1 MKRTCLYL
9 LLGLLTLTSCNDFFD
24 TDPDDITNTGDYI
37 SKNDEMYKGFLGIL
51 TKMQQAGDQAIFL
64 TDTRGDYFEATGN
77 APVELQDI
85 YNYQETQ
92 GNSYADPLCYYSVII
107 ACNDYIDKMRQ
118 YHEKLGNSME
128 EKTET
133 NFNCLISSALRIKVW
148 AYYTI
153 GRIYGKAIWFDD
165 PLDDLKNLND
175 SVTFTK
181 LDNMKAIVNKCLD
194 VMNNG
199 ISVYN
204 GEQITADLDMDW
216 VAWLDPESE
225 NVDKYRYWGYLTP
238 NWLLLKCE
246 LLSWRG
252 DPADWSWIR
261 DNILD
266 YLYTKNTQVAD
277 TYIEYPGYMYACNIP
292 LTVSYY
298 NQFFSEQI
306 GYKYE
311 FISGIM
317 YDYTNHQKNRLVEY
331 FCPQYPGKYYL
342 RPSSYAIGKY
352 PNEDVRGFTQRLCM
366 DVINNDTCFTKYY
379 YHRGEFLKTKIFE
392 IEPTIILQRGHDF
405 HFLLAEAE
413 NHLNNWEQA
422 GCILNMGVTN
432 SYTYA
437 KYLPSGW
444 STKYSSWFGDNGGYG
459 DVGIVGCVRGTVH
472 PLDKPTDAGYKLSEQ
487 ERMKEYDLA

>member
-9 LLGLLTLTSCNDFFD
+9 LLSLLTLTSCNDFFD

-37 SKNDEMYKGFLGIL
+37 SKTDEMYKGFLGIL

-204 GEQITADLDMDW
+204 GEQIMADLDMDW

-225 NVDKYRYWGYLTP
+225 NVDKYRYWDYLTP

-252 DPADWSWIR
+252 EPADWSWIR

-266 YLYTKNTQVAD
+266 YLYTKNIQVAD

-317 YDYTNHQKNRLVEY
+317 VVLLILGTGLSCRMIQNEPQVLPIRLSEKYTCWLTQQGRVFLPDMKRNMLATSWIQRV
-331 FCPQYPGKYYL
+331 
-342 RPSSYAIGKY
+342 
-352 PNEDVRGFTQRLCM
+352 QRLFSTIYSGIHHLP
-366 DVINNDTCFTKYY
+366 VFITSP
-379 YHRGEFLKTKIFE
+379 LP
-392 IEPTIILQRGHDF
+392 IETWLH
-405 HFLLAEAE
+405 
-413 NHLNNWEQA
+413 
-422 GCILNMGVTN
+422 
-432 SYTYA
+432 
-437 KYLPSGW
+437 
-444 STKYSSWFGDNGGYG
+444 
-459 DVGIVGCVRGTVH
+459 
-472 PLDKPTDAGYKLSEQ
+472 
-487 ERMKEYDLA
+487 